1 MEWLGEPSWKLLAAL
16 FFGMVLAGLIWRTRP
31 GRFSSCL
38 FGAMILAF
46 FAVILCGWWL
56 VTEPEKIR
64 AGLNAMAH
72 AANQRRWQ
80 LVTAGFSKEF
90 RTYGGMDRKAV
101 MDRLMGLDKAY
112 GFKRVVLRQIT
123 VGSPAPDNS
132 RIARFT
138 MRLEGDG
145 GEMEVVEIEAVL
157 RKIGPDWLVDQV
169 KVFRP
174 LGNGSQPLPV

>member
-31 GRFSSCL
+31 GRFTFCL
-38 FGAMILAF
+38 LAGMVLAF
-46 FAVILCGWWL
+46 SAVILCGWWL

-64 AGLNAMAH
+64 ASLNAMAN

-80 LVTAGFSKEF
+80 SVTAGFSKEF

-101 MDRLMGLDKAY
+101 TEKLMSLDKTY

-123 VGSPAPDNS
+123 VGPPAADET

-138 MRLEGDG
+138 MRLEGDA
-145 GEMEVVEIEAVL
+145 GEMEVVEVEAIL
-157 RKIGPDWLVDQV
+157 RRNGAEWLVDHV